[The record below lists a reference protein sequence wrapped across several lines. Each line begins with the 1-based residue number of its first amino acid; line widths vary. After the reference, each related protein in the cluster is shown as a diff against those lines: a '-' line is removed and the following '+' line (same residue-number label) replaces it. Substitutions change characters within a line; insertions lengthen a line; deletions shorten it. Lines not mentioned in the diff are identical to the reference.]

1 MACPFLQLGIGLVKL
16 RERNGKFCDMFVDIV
31 TECSLGSRW
40 CFECAWEVGN
50 KVGGIYTVIRSK
62 AGVSTN
68 ELGDQGRTLLGK
80 AMFDRIGNYIHI

>member
-1 MACPFLQLGIGLVKL
+1 MGKVGINCDGMFLP
-16 RERNGKFCDMFVDIV
+16 
-31 TECSLGSRW
+31 SRW

-80 AMFDRIGNYIHI
+80 AMFDRIGNYIHV